1 MQKGLL
7 IYLIVMNLIGLAVMA
22 MDKSKARHH
31 VWRIPEKTLF
41 LVSILGGSVGTWAG
55 MYLFHHNKAL
65 VFCGGNAAYPDL
77 TDMHCGIDLENAW
90 VWDVIKAWFAT
101 AYTFFK

>member
-31 VWRIPEKTLF
+31 AWRIPEKTLF
-41 LVSILGGSVGTWAG
+41 LVSILGGSAERGPACICFIIRQSTGILWWECH
-55 MYLFHHNKAL
+55 LF
-65 VFCGGNAAYPDL
+65 
-77 TDMHCGIDLENAW
+77 
-90 VWDVIKAWFAT
+90 
-101 AYTFFK
+101 

>member
-31 VWRIPEKTLF
+31 AWRIPEKTF
-41 LVSILGGSVGTWAG
+41 
-55 MYLFHHNKAL
+55 FKAL
-65 VFCGGNAAYPDL
+65 VFCGGNAGDPDL
-77 TDMHCGIDLENAW
+77 TDVHCGIDLENAW

>member
-31 VWRIPEKTLF
+31 AWRIPEKTLF
-41 LVSILGGSVGTWAG
+41 LVSILGGSAGTWAG
-55 MYLFHHNKAL
+55 MYLFHHKTKHWYFVVGMPLILAAQLAAGVWLAGNSGL
-65 VFCGGNAAYPDL
+65 V
-77 TDMHCGIDLENAW
+77 
-90 VWDVIKAWFAT
+90 
-101 AYTFFK
+101 